1 MWSVEQRYGPVME
14 VFEVEGS
21 RERRLVIGYKMGGTT
36 AFFSALSN
44 LYHFYS
50 LYSARKYIEK
60 FFNGVTIISLY
71 LNPVPNSNAPPI
83 EHSILQVR
91 KEASLLYFLPENPF
105 FFPKAPGTHAVQ
117 EVTLRLDLCTTLLQ
131 QARPGLLA
139 AQKRL
144 GREQPAHAEAYNNI
158 KRRFREETFTR
169 ESIEQV
175 IHTHSELIRLLY
187 VNFAM
192 VHYPASNDATE
203 FMPTLSYQRL
213 QTIQPLSDEELYDKI
228 RHSPQQTHPPSS
240 RILPNL
246 QQTYPQNQLLPTYK
260 GRLVLPLGS
269 RVFTRGPVSM
279 FSVIRNE
286 FRGFHIRFRDVAR
299 GWIRIV
305 MSRNKEMLFDEN
317 YNLASTQS
325 LKNKDISEGGAKGTI
340 LPSIG
345 ATPRLCFEKYVDAIV
360 DLLIPG
366 KTPGIKETLVD
377 LYEKPELLF
386 FGPDEGT
393 ADMMDWAALDEHNVY
408 RIIPGRA
415 TDEDNPP
422 VPDAR
427 RRMMP
432 VVGDTPASEDTS
444 ASDPPPP
451 TATPLPLAASDPPQ
465 APPPTVISIPTVAS
479 KPSETSAVSIPSSLP
494 EIIEVDDEDEDE
506 DMDEWETP
514 EDDPADIFD
523 YEDEPTLERNNFGDI
538 SFDMDNDSEPSFD
551 DATLEETLIMIR
563 GYDDNDM

>member
-1 MWSVEQRYGPVME
+1 MV
-14 VFEVEGS
+14 
-21 RERRLVIGYKMGGTT
+21 TT
-36 AFFSALSN
+36 FFRALSN

-50 LYSARKYIEK
+50 LYSARKYVEQ

-71 LNPVPNSNAPPI
+71 LNRVPNSNALPI

-91 KEASLLYFLPENPF
+91 KEALLLYFLPENPF
-105 FFPKAPGTHAVQ
+105 FLPKAPGTHAVQ
-117 EVTLRLDLCTTLLQ
+117 EVILRLDLCTTLLQ
-131 QARPGLLA
+131 QAQPGLPA

-192 VHYPASNDATE
+192 VHYPASDHATE
-203 FMPTLSYQRL
+203 LMYAHPLLLTPPNHPT
-213 QTIQPLSDEELYDKI
+213 PLRRGAL
-228 RHSPQQTHPPSS
+228 RQNPPHSPNKHSLQVLEFFLIFNKH
-240 RILPNL
+240 ILKINFYQPTKVVL
-246 QQTYPQNQLLPTYK
+246 SLRLDLGFLPE
-260 GRLVLPLGS
+260 VQ
-269 RVFTRGPVSM
+269 F
-279 FSVIRNE
+279 RN
-286 FRGFHIRFRDVAR
+286 VAR

-305 MSRNKEMLFDEN
+305 MSRNKEMYSINQRMLFDKN

-325 LKNKDISEGGAKGTI
+325 LKNKDIPEGGAKGTT

-345 ATPRLCFEKYVDAIV
+345 ATPMLCFEKYVDAII

-506 DMDEWETP
+506 DMGEWESP

-551 DATLEETLIMIR
+551 DAALEETLMMIR